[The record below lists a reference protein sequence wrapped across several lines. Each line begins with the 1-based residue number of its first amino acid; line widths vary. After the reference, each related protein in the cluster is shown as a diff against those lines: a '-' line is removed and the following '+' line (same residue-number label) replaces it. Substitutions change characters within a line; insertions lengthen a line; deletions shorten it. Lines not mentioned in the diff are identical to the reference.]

1 MSRPYCHVLASV
13 PDRLAWRSTARVAS
27 GRRGR
32 ITQPGVIPP
41 SRGVCRDRL
50 AMMVCQSGWTGRL
63 TPGRTRR
70 VCGITGWVDFERDLT
85 GCLPRLNDMFTFA
98 VWDSAIQE
106 LVLARDRLG
115 VKPLSFAQTAYG
127 TLFGS
132 EPKAIL
138 AHPQWRA
145 ELD

>member
-1 MSRPYCHVLASV
+1 
-13 PDRLAWRSTARVAS
+13 
-27 GRRGR
+27 
-32 ITQPGVIPP
+32 
-41 SRGVCRDRL
+41 
-50 AMMVCQSGWTGRL
+50 
-63 TPGRTRR
+63 

-85 GCLPRLNDMFTFA
+85 GCLPRLNGMFTFA
-98 VWDSAIQE
+98 VWDSASQE

-145 ELD
+145 ELDAEGMAAAAFLLDVNEWLTEYRVSLV